1 MFNRKEI
8 AQHHEALDA
17 IMKKYCEEHGLVF
30 VPKALSYSSTSF
42 DYKFEAKEKAE
53 NGYAELSE
61 LDRMAILGH
70 IDAAPAEVKDSDT
83 VLGHSVYSISGHVLK
98 LVGFDRNHKKYCW
111 IVEFNGQTKRCPN
124 DAINW
129 ARGFAA

>member
-1 MFNRKEI
+1 MFDRKTI
-8 AQHHEALDA
+8 RQHHEALNA

-30 VPKALSYSSTSF
+30 VPKSLSYSNTSF

-61 LDRMAILGH
+61 LDRMVILGH
-70 IDAAPAEVKDSDT
+70 IDAAPEEVKNSDT
-83 VLGHSVYSISGHVLK
+83 VIGHSVYSLSGRVIK
-98 LVGFDRNHKKYCW
+98 LVGFNRKKKYCW
-111 IVEFNGQTKRCPN
+111 AVEFNGQLKCCAN
-124 DAINW
+124 DAIDW

>member
-1 MFNRKEI
+1 MFDRKTI
-8 AQHHEALDA
+8 RQHHDALNA

-30 VPKALSYSSTSF
+30 VPKSLSYSNTSF

-61 LDRMAILGH
+61 LDRMVILGH
-70 IDAAPAEVKDSDT
+70 IAAAPEEVKNSDT
-83 VLGHSVYSISGHVLK
+83 VIGHSVYALNGRVLK
-98 LVGFDRNHKKYCW
+98 LVGFNRKAKYCW
-111 IVEFNGQTKRCPN
+111 TVEVNGQLKRCAN